1 MMEIM
6 KIPPIAAPRTQPS
19 EQSDHGRI
27 VAEASSC
34 LDSLQLEQLER
45 EFRAWAEGSRRAD
58 VTLSRR
64 RILLIFLLIRHTG
77 AKLHEVLELA
87 PLTDIDHD
95 RLIVTFGRSMP
106 QQARSVPLAGVLA
119 VEIRRLFAEEAFR
132 QAVGQ
137 TLGVDPAFVRRK
149 FYERAQACGFSKN
162 LGSPEM
168 IRKSRG
174 VELMQSN
181 MPLPAVQMY
190 LGHSTPNLTSAY
202 VSFSEEE
209 IRTITSSFLQ
219 RESHRKTSARNS
231 FFGKITGIRP
241 ADIQAA
247 VELTTLDG
255 HVISSVITLDSLS
268 RLGLKVGRLA
278 TVEVKAPWVSL
289 YKTETD
295 PLCSAENRLPGVIT
309 RITRGQV
316 NTEYVLR
323 IGPDTELC
331 VITTTQSLRRL
342 ELQEKETVW
351 AVFGSYATILRVD

>member
-6 KIPPIAAPRTQPS
+6 KASHTPALRTPS
-19 EQSDHGRI
+19 SDQADHGRI
-27 VAEASSC
+27 VGEASSC
-34 LDSLQLEQLER
+34 LDSLQLEHLER
-45 EFRAWAEGSRRAD
+45 EFRAWAAGSKRGD
-58 VTLSRR
+58 VTLSRK

-77 AKLHEVLELA
+77 AKLHEVLDLA
-87 PLTDIDHD
+87 PMHDIDHD
-95 RLIVTFGRSMP
+95 RLIVSFGRSAP
-106 QQARSVPLAGVLA
+106 EQARAVPLADALA
-119 VEIRRLFAEEAFR
+119 MEIRSILADDLFR
-132 QAVGQ
+132 QASGQ
-137 TLGVDPAFVRRK
+137 SLNVDPAFVRRK
-149 FYERAQACGFSKN
+149 FYERAQACGFPKSQ
-162 LGSPEM
+162 GSPEM

-181 MPLPAVQMY
+181 MPLPAVQLY

-231 FFGKITGIRP
+231 FFGKISAIRP

-342 ELQEKETVW
+342 ELQEKDTVW